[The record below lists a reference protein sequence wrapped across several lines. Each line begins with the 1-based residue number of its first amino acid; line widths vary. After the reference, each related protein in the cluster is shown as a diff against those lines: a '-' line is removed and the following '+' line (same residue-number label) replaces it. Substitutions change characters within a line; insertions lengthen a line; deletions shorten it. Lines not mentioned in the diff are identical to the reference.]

1 MIRNFTGQRWL
12 QPWIIPWLVGGGVF
26 FLVAFTSSH
35 YGVTWDEP
43 NYFHA
48 SDLELQWFGE
58 FFQGILRGDPGS
70 VLSDEKIASAWRW
83 DPYHVPHPPF
93 SRLLSGLTKAALVPF
108 MDKFT
113 AYRLAPAL
121 FFALLVTVMYLW
133 VTALF
138 DRVTGLFSALALV
151 LIPNLFGFAHFAVTD
166 MPLTAMWVLTVYC
179 FWKGLKDWRWSVA
192 LGIVWGL
199 ALSTKFPALLIPI
212 PLLLWAHLYHRR
224 AYTNNVF
231 AMSFLSPLLMI
242 ASQPYL
248 WRQTFLRIVQFLY
261 EGVSHGYRPDTN
273 FPIFFFNR
281 LLFSSELPWFYPS
294 FMTAVT
300 IPETILV
307 LILIGLISLVWV
319 KQQREVMV
327 LFLFNAMFILIMG
340 LLPGAVLHD
349 VNRLMLPALPFL
361 VGLASCGFFVLVRY
375 LAERGQGITVLQ
387 RIHYLREKLIGAVFL
402 LVLIPP
408 ALDLLAYHP
417 YELSYYN
424 RIVGGIRGAY
434 KHGLEVTYFME
445 AFTPQFLSL
454 LNRQLPPNASINASF
469 SNPIFEYYQ
478 KENRL
483 RRDLRITDTKDFDF
497 YILLARQSAFSEFDR
512 SLFKTHPRPLHVS
525 GLESVPLVSI
535 YKAKNR
541 RSTAD
546 VD

>member
-1 MIRNFTGQRWL
+1 MRGFGFLNQRSAT
-12 QPWIIPWLVGGGVF
+12 WLVPVVLF
-26 FLVAFTSSH
+26 FGAFLLVALTISD
-35 YGVTWDEP
+35 YGLTVDEP
-43 NYFHA
+43 SYFQA
-48 SDLELQWFGE
+48 SDLEIQWLADLGKNLLTGQVAKSLE
-58 FFQGILRGDPGS
+58 DDAI
-70 VLSDEKIASAWRW
+70 KAAWHSN
-83 DPYHVPHPPF
+83 PYYVPHPPF

-113 AYRLAPAL
+113 AYRVAPAL

-133 VTALF
+133 MTAVF

-199 ALSTKFPALLIPI
+199 TLSTKFPALLIPI

-231 AMSFLSPLLMI
+231 ALSFLSPLVMI

-261 EGVSHGYRPDTN
+261 EGVSRGYRPETN
-273 FPIFFFNR
+273 FAIFFRNR
-281 LLFSSELPWFYPS
+281 LLSSSDLPWFYPS

-307 LILIGLISLVWV
+307 LILIGLVALVWV
-319 KQQREVMV
+319 KPQREVMM
-327 LFLFNAMFILIMG
+327 LFVFNAMFILVMG
-340 LLPGAVLHD
+340 LFPGAVLHD
-349 VNRLMLPALPFL
+349 VNRLMLPVLPFL
-361 VGLASCGFFVLVRY
+361 IGLASCGFFVLVRY
-375 LAERGQGITVLQ
+375 LAERGQGISVLQ

-408 ALDLLAYHP
+408 VLDLLAYHP

-424 RIVGGIRGAY
+424 RLVGGIRGAY
-434 KHGLEVTYFME
+434 KHGLEVTYFTE
-445 AFTPQFLSL
+445 AFTPQFLSF

-497 YILLARQSAFSEFDR
+497 YILLARQSAFSKFDR
-512 SLFKTHPRPLHVS
+512 SLFKTHPRPFYVY

-541 RSTAD
+541 Q
-546 VD
+546 